1 MDKGIGS
8 IHRIDNPTPLRC
20 SDLLVLLFPENAII
34 GESSL
39 NASAQASLGLA
50 IGYRHKRVIS
60 FAFGDKRTFEM
71 AADNISGLPRQT
83 HGEIQKIL
91 EFGLVRDH
99 LLLFPLRLKSSSRT
113 SSRVRPRSTKST
125 SKW

>member
-20 SDLLVLLFPENAII
+20 SDLLVFLFPENAII

-39 NASAQASLGLA
+39 NAGAQASLG
-50 IGYRHKRVIS
+50 

-125 SKW
+125 SK

>member
-20 SDLLVLLFPENAII
+20 SDLLVFLFPENAILR
-34 GESSL
+34 ESSL
-39 NASAQASLGLA
+39 NAGAQASLGFA

-60 FAFGDKRTFEM
+60 FAFGNKRSFEVP
-71 AADNISGLPRQT
+71 AGNISGFPRQT
-83 HGEIQKIL
+83 HGEIHKIL

-99 LLLFPLRLKSSSRT
+99 LLLFPLRLKSSSPT
-113 SSRVRPRSTKST
+113 SSRVRPR
-125 SKW
+125 